1 MAEEIV
7 EAAVTTKSIPATLRI
22 RRGSKEDGYRG
33 REVNRERERERGTED
48 RGPFVFI

>member
-22 RRGSKEDGYRG
+22 RRGSKKDGYRG
-33 REVNRERERERGTED
+33 REVERERERGTED